1 MILIAHI
8 FQHVNKLCLN
18 QRDDNLAH
26 SLSSVAAAVS
36 CLPLS
41 GRPTARASPPLPTDT
56 AKRDQPAARCPLFP
70 IPCRASRGP
79 AAGPP
84 RRSRKVVSI
93 SGPAATW
100 EQPLTS
106 AVGSGCARN
115 ARRPASPWDKVREL
129 ADYVVYSA
137 RSVCN
142 TVHAPAGW
150 RLGGVGVV
158 RGVRGEGG
166 QYAATDP
173 MRRWV
178 PRCP

>member
-1 MILIAHI
+1 MLVSIYSKLSLFTAHTMILIAQI
-8 FQHVNKLCLN
+8 FLNVNKLCLN
-18 QRDDNLAH
+18 RRDDNLAH
-26 SLSSVAAAVS
+26 SLSAVAAVS

-70 IPCRASRGP
+70 IPCRASLGP

-129 ADYVVYSA
+129 AS
-137 RSVCN
+137 
-142 TVHAPAGW
+142 T
-150 RLGGVGVV
+150 
-158 RGVRGEGG
+158 
-166 QYAATDP
+166 
-173 MRRWV
+173 
-178 PRCP
+178 